1 MSKKSRIPTWRKVY
15 SYDLTATPPGV
26 NVTTA
31 AWTELS
37 AALADDIN
45 ALEVFDSSGST
56 LKIGYGP
63 AGSEV
68 DLCYIPPGGMDGRM
82 DVLLNKGMR
91 VAIKAVDANATVG
104 SLVIT
109 GYK

>member
-1 MSKKSRIPTWRKVY
+1 MSRKSRIPTWRKVY
-15 SYDLTATPPGV
+15 SYDTAATPPGV

-45 ALEVFDSSGST
+45 GLEVFDSSGSIMK
-56 LKIGYGP
+56 LGYGP

-68 DLCYIPPGGMDGRM
+68 DLCNIAPGGNDDRM
-82 DVLLNKGMR
+82 SVILNKGMR
-91 VAIKAVDANATVG
+91 VAVRAVDANATG
-104 SLVIT
+104 GFLVIT